1 MQQAQLKAAPAM
13 QRSLIGMLA
22 VLLYAC
28 SWSLA
33 IGSPEKSTD
42 DSVQLSGEAG
52 GADYS
57 NASSALRLPW
67 LQKGG
72 DYVDKDGI
80 VNGPNHHLTVT
91 VDGSIRD
98 FDIDISDIPGDLIL
112 RYGSGNPPAWDNVL
126 VDGNPAGA
134 FWVDTSTNHAIS
146 GPTIRMPM
154 FIHGGKRLTMHLS
167 GLPGGTAGA
176 FTIDPVAMP
185 VVPDL
190 PMVGPSA
197 SPDILDFEL
206 TDEASLRKLAGV
218 QIAEPFAFNPE
229 WLVEPNGLRSLRFSS
244 VNASRLISWFIPFT
258 PQEAVYA
265 RYCLFIEDDV
275 ADGMT
280 ELGVKLPGLAGDE
293 VSWRME
299 HGPIAPGNRG
309 LYAAVDY
316 LYDAESGPGFGI
328 IDSMGTTFRAGRWY
342 TVEQYVK
349 LNTPGLSDGVG
360 RVWINGHLTW
370 ESTHVRF
377 RNGAASRINQ
387 LHVNVY
393 HGGLGIPKAPIHY
406 RIASIAVSHAYI
418 GPPPEL
424 LADAKVSA
432 VEYYHAAFD
441 HYFLTSSP
449 DEIDKLDRG
458 DFAGWARTGQSF
470 NTAASTTA
478 GAVPVC
484 RYFSAAF
491 APKSSHF
498 YSADA
503 GECALLRQGTDW
515 QFEGDVF
522 DMLLPDAAGACPP
535 ESTPVYRLY
544 NNGQGGA
551 PNHRF
556 TTDLTTRAQM
566 LDRGWVSEGHGP
578 SGVVMCAPN

>member
-1 MQQAQLKAAPAM
+1 MRQTQWKAGSAI
-13 QRSLIGMLA
+13 QRSLIGVVA

-28 SWSLA
+28 PWSSA
-33 IGSPEKSTD
+33 SSSPAKSTD
-42 DSVQLSGEAG
+42 AFVQLSGGAG
-52 GADYS
+52 GADFA

-72 DYVDKDGI
+72 DYVDKDGV
-80 VNGPNHHLTVT
+80 VNGPNHHLTVV

-98 FDIDISDIPGDLIL
+98 FDIDVSNIPGDLIL
-112 RYGSGNPPAWDNVL
+112 RYGNTTSPSWDTIL
-126 VDGNPAGA
+126 VDGNAAGA
-134 FWVDTSTNHAIS
+134 FWVDASTNHAIT

-154 FIHGGKRLTMHLS
+154 FVRGGKRLTMHLAS
-167 GLPGGTAGA
+167 LPGGTAGA

-185 VVPDL
+185 AVPDL

-197 SPDILDFEL
+197 IPDMLDFEL
-206 TDEASLRKLAGV
+206 TDEASLRGLTGV

-244 VNASRLISWFIPFT
+244 VNASRLISWFIPFA
-258 PQEAVYA
+258 PQETVYA

-280 ELGVKLPGLAGDE
+280 ELGMKLPGLAGDE

-316 LYDAESGPGFGI
+316 LYDAESGPGFGT

-349 LNTPGLSDGVG
+349 LNTPGQSDGVG

-377 RNGAASRINQ
+377 RNSAASRINQ

-406 RIASIAVSHAYI
+406 RIASIAVSHSYI
-418 GPPPEL
+418 GPPAVL
-424 LADAKVSA
+424 VAGAKLAAI
-432 VEYYHAAFD
+432 EYYHAAFD
-441 HYFLTSSP
+441 HYFLTAST
-449 DEIDKLDRG
+449 DEIAALDRG
-458 DFAGWARTGQSF
+458 ELAGWARTGRSF
-470 NTAASTTA
+470 NTAASTTP

-484 RYFSAAF
+484 RYFSVAF

-503 GECALLRQGTDW
+503 TECALLRQGSDW

-522 DMLLPDAAGACPP
+522 DMLLPDAAGACPA
-535 ESTPVYRLY
+535 ENAPVYRLY

-556 TTDLTTRAQM
+556 TTDLTTRLQM
-566 LDRGWVSEGHGP
+566 LERGWVPEGHGP
-578 SGVVMCAPN
+578 LGVVMCAPD